1 MDRRFFMAPPARPLS
16 RLALRVSLG
25 AAAWALAG
33 AASAESLRC
42 NGEIASTGDSKIS
55 VMHKCG
61 EPMLKDSFCKP
72 VLAAVP
78 RSPYPVI
85 LPPHIAPCEMVDEWM
100 YDRGPGNLL
109 ATVRFQR
116 GVVDSI
122 RYEGRSR

>member
-1 MDRRFFMAPPARPLS
+1 MNRRITFLRAAGPLS
-16 RLALRVSLG
+16 RLALRFAAGTG
-25 AAAWALAG
+25 AMVIAS

-55 VMHKCG
+55 VMQKCG

-72 VLAAVP
+72 VMAAVP
-78 RSPYPVI
+78 WSPYPVV